1 MSCAVRVLRIPRFKV
16 GTAIAGCARWRLP
29 PRRCPIPA
37 FVELGDPSM
46 SGWQWLGLWGAKNLP
61 APIVQ
66 RPTALLPEILAR
78 SDVMAWLDDL

>member
-1 MSCAVRVLRIPRFKV
+1 
-16 GTAIAGCARWRLP
+16 
-29 PRRCPIPA
+29 
-37 FVELGDPSM
+37 M